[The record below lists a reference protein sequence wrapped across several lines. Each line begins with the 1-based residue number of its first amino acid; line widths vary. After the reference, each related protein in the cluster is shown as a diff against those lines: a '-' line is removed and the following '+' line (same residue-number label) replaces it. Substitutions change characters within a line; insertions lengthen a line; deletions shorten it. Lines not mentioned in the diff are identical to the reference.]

1 MYVVENSPIIF
12 IWLMLLVPLGAMYI
26 KYFDEKQQK
35 QTFLNKIKYISKLLD
50 FYLGFYSAL
59 H

>member
-1 MYVVENSPIIF
+1 
-12 IWLMLLVPLGAMYI
+12 MLLVPLGAMYI